1 MAELSVKLTTPEDTA
16 WEVSASRVQLP
27 AVAGDITI
35 LPSRAPL
42 ELMLTSGLLRLMN
55 ERAETTKAY
64 FVKGGVAHVASD
76 ACLIATEMFVDAK
89 ELTVDDA
96 ERLANDET
104 LGEEERLFYRVAANK
119 LKTMK

>member
-1 MAELSVKLTTPEDTA
+1 MAEISVKLTVPEDVT

-42 ELMLTSGLLRLMN
+42 EVVLTNGLLRLMRDN
-55 ERAETTKAY
+55 GEVTDAY
-64 FVKGGVAHVASD
+64 FVKGGIAVIASD
-76 ACLIATEMFVDAK
+76 ECVVATEAVVAMKDIDLAK
-89 ELTVDDA
+89 A
-96 ERLANDET
+96 ESFAQD
-104 LGEEERLFYRVAANK
+104 EERGSEERSFYRYIADK